1 MVPRDQACSV
11 ILLAHVIVLMWVF
24 VLIYLF
30 IHLFIN
36 LSIIYIY
43 IHIYTYIY
51 MELITST
58 RMTSTWDN
66 LPAPASQGH
75 PCWDYRQEFK
85 HSFKQNPPC
94 TRT

>member
-1 MVPRDQACSV
+1 
-11 ILLAHVIVLMWVF
+11 
-24 VLIYLF
+24 
-30 IHLFIN
+30 
-36 LSIIYIY
+36 
-43 IHIYTYIY
+43 

-66 LPAPASQGH
+66 LPDPASQGH

-94 TRT
+94 TRTSQLISVIFFIQNHLVIYNNASDVTLCQVK